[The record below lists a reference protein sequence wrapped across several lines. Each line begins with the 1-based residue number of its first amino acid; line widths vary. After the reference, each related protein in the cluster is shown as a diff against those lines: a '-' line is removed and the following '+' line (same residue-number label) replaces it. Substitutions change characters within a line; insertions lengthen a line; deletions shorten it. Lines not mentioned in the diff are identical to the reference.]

1 MSNYKEH
8 AAMVDQLMKPGEAIL
23 QDLTP
28 IKAARLHMAVGFMG
42 EVTELASAIEN
53 LTIYES
59 DEEYDVIMDN
69 LKEELG
75 DCEFYLEGLCQTYG
89 VERIQP
95 SAIVI
100 ENSRNDQNLM
110 HLVITA
116 GNLLDLVKKE
126 AIYNKD
132 IGIRIALHAIT
143 IQLRALYLHYPE
155 ITAEEA
161 RAANITKL
169 LTGDKARYKAG
180 SYSNQA
186 AQLRADKQ
194 QD

>member
-8 AAMVDQLMKPGEAIL
+8 AAMVDQLMKPGDAIL

-28 IKAARLHMAVGFMG
+28 IKAERLHMVVGFMG

-53 LTIYES
+53 LSLYES
-59 DEEYDVIMDN
+59 DEEYDAIMDN

-100 ENSRNDQNLM
+100 DNSRNDQNLL
-110 HLVITA
+110 HLVIAA
-116 GNLLDLVKKE
+116 GNLLDIVKKE
-126 AIYNKD
+126 VIYNKD
-132 IGIRIALHAIT
+132 IDVSGELFVAT
-143 IQLRALYLHYPE
+143 TQLRSLYLHYPE
-155 ITAEEA
+155 ITAESAREA
-161 RAANITKL
+161 NLQKL
-169 LTGDKARYKAG
+169 LKGDKARFKEG
-180 SYSNQA
+180 SYSNSA
-186 AQLRADKQ
+186 AQERADKKV
-194 QD
+194 

>member
-8 AAMVDQLMKPGEAIL
+8 AAMVDQLMKPGQAIL
-23 QDLTP
+23 SDLTP
-28 IKAARLHMAVGFMG
+28 IKAERLHMAVGFMG

-53 LTIYES
+53 LALYES
-59 DEEYDVIMDN
+59 DEEYDAILDN

-95 SAIVI
+95 NPDLI
-100 ENSRNDQNLM
+100 ENSRNLQNLI
-110 HLVITA
+110 HLVIAA
-116 GNLLDLVKKE
+116 GDILDLVKKE
-126 AIYNKD
+126 VIYNKV
-132 IGIRIALHAIT
+132 IEVGGALFMAT
-143 IQLRALYLHYPE
+143 TQLRALYLFYPE
-155 ITAEEA
+155 VTAEEA

-169 LTGDKARYKAG
+169 LTGDKARFKAG

-186 AQLRADKQ
+186 AQDRADKQ
-194 QD
+194 D

>member
-8 AAMVDQLMKPGEAIL
+8 AAMVDQLMKPGKAIL

-28 IKAARLHMAVGFMG
+28 IKAERLHMAVGFMG

-53 LTIYES
+53 LSLYES
-59 DEEYDVIMDN
+59 DEEYDAVLDN

-95 SAIVI
+95 NPDLI
-100 ENSRNDQNLM
+100 ENSHNLQNLI
-110 HLVITA
+110 HLVIAA
-116 GNLLDLVKKE
+116 GDILDLVKKE
-126 AIYNKD
+126 VIYNRV
-132 IGIRIALHAIT
+132 IEVGGALFVAT
-143 IQLRALYLHYPE
+143 TQLRALYLFYPE
-155 ITAEEA
+155 VTAEEA

-180 SYSNQA
+180 SYSNEA